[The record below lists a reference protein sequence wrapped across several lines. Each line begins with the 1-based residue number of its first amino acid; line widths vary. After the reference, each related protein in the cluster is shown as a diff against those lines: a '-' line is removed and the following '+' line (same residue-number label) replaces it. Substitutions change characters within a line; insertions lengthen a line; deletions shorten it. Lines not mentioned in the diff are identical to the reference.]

1 MLYYKIASPIGKV
14 IIKSV
19 CKQKKLN
26 GFGGCSCYK
35 KYEHS
40 KRLSMSQ
47 LSEYQQCKYNVKVQ
61 KTNS

>member
-14 IIKSV
+14 LIKSA
-19 CKQKKLN
+19 CKGKKLN

-35 KYEHS
+35 KYEHF
-40 KRLSMSQ
+40 KCLSMTQ
-47 LSEYQQCKYNVKVQ
+47 LTQYQQCKYNVKVQ